1 LLPLPVVPD
10 VPDVPLL
17 GGCVGAGGVAF
28 GSVGVV
34 GAGIVVSGVVAGAG
48 VGAAAGGVVAGVVA
62 LSVVPVLVPVSAV
75 RFLQPASVPA
85 ARIALS
91 SSAVLDTFM
100 MFPFTVRC
108 FQECSPE

>member
-34 GAGIVVSGVVAGAG
+34 GAGIVVSGAVAGA
-48 VGAAAGGVVAGVVA
+48 GAAAGGVVAGVVA

-100 MFPFTVRC
+100 VFPFTVRC